1 MSTGT
6 FIITKAY
13 ARIGVY
19 TVFNTPPPEAII
31 DGMTAMNGMLDRWRS
46 KFIDL
51 PFVNLDVPGG
61 QLDEPVDATEAI
73 IDNLAIQL
81 SSSYSSGSLNLVSQ
95 ELRTNARVGFNDLK
109 KAYRCQPIPSFT
121 LSSTTPVG
129 QGNGDGLFNRRVFW
143 GTDRT
148 KGG

>member
-13 ARIGVY
+13 ARIGAY
-19 TVFNTPPPEAII
+19 TVFNIPPTEAII
-31 DGMTAMNGMLDRWRS
+31 DGMTALNGMLDRWRS

-51 PFVNLDVPGG
+51 PFINIDVPGQ
-61 QLDEPVDATEAI
+61 QLAEPVDATEAI

-81 SSSYSSGSLNLVSQ
+81 STSYSSGSLNLVSQ
-95 ELRTNARVGFNDLK
+95 ELRTNAKVGLIDLK
-109 KAYRCQPIPSFT
+109 KAYRCQPIPKFT

-129 QGNGDGLFNRRVFW
+129 QGNVDGLFNRRVFW

>member
-13 ARIGVY
+13 KRIGAY
-19 TVFNTPPPEAII
+19 TVFNTPPDEAIVE
-31 DGMTAMNGMLDRWRS
+31 GMEALNGMLDRWRS
-46 KFIDL
+46 KFLDL
-51 PFVNLDVPGG
+51 PFVNLDIPGG
-61 QLDEPVDATEAI
+61 QLAEPVDATEAI

-81 SSSYSSGSLNLVSQ
+81 APNYSSGSLTVVSN

-109 KAYRCQPIPSFT
+109 KAYRCQPIASFT

-129 QGNGDGLFNRRVFW
+129 QGNVDGLFNRRVFW
-143 GTDRT
+143 GTDRV
-148 KGG
+148 KGA